1 MRDFD
6 ISKNQMRD
14 AIDRTAVVVVTAV
27 FVLLLAL
34 LVMATFGAFERK
46 EDAGKGKKAAVVPA
60 SVSYTET
67 DAETTE
73 AETVPETT
81 TAPSIDP
88 EVLAAYDPGTMDSS
102 AAVASVMAQRYPDTV
117 LGVTEDAGAEYLA
130 RIVFLGD
137 STTYGLRRYS
147 MLPEGRDTK
156 QVWTPSSGTL
166 TLSQANIATIVYPET
181 DEEITIAE
189 AVERKKP
196 DILVI
201 TLGVNGVSFMKE
213 EYFKDEYTKLVQNI
227 RTISPA
233 TKIILQSIFPIARS
247 YDKQAQIN
255 NTNITEANRWIL
267 DVAVKCGVKYLDT
280 TSILADEEGFLP
292 ESYQNGDG
300 IHFNETGFKA
310 ELDYIRCHAWP
321 NP

>member
-1 MRDFD
+1 MRDTV
-6 ISKNQMRD
+6 
-14 AIDRTAVVVVTAV
+14 DRTAVGVVIAV
-27 FVLLLAL
+27 VFLILAL
-34 LVMATFGAFERK
+34 CVLGTFGAFDRREGTK
-46 EDAGKGKKAAVVPA
+46 SPAKAPAAADTSAG
-60 SVSYTET
+60 TEA
-67 DAETTE
+67 AET
-73 AETVPETT
+73 AETAAGAETLPETT
-81 TAPSIDP
+81 AAPAIDP
-88 EVLAAYDPGTMDSS
+88 EVLAAYDPGALDAT
-102 AAVASVMAQRYPDTV
+102 AVVASTLAQRYPDTV

-166 TLSQANIATIVYPET
+166 TLSQANIAAIVYPET

-213 EYFKDEYTKLVQNI
+213 EYFKSEYTKLVQNV
-227 RTISPA
+227 RSISPA

-255 NTNITEANRWIL
+255 NTNITEANSWIL
-267 DVAVKCGVKYLDT
+267 DVAVKCGVRYLDT
-280 TSILADEEGFLP
+280 TSILADAEGFLP

-300 IHFNETGFKA
+300 IHFNEAGFKA
-310 ELDYIRCHAWP
+310 ELDYIRCHAWLD
-321 NP
+321 